1 MDLRMLFV
9 ALVAFAVSAYGG
21 MLAATISHGP
31 APLPEVRP
39 HPTCD
44 ERDVLETE
52 RQTALAEGE
61 ALVSGLRA
69 EGHAPEP
76 FLGESLEAEHRAA
89 LDAVAAPQSLA
100 IFHCGE
106 YPCVAVL
113 KGDQA
118 DGIAAALGHAG
129 LTVETVS
136 RVFSRFQKLGVLGVD
151 NKEITIIDIES
162 LRAVADGS
170 DIA

>member
-1 MDLRMLFV
+1 MLFV

-129 LTVETVS
+129 LTVETVAAD
-136 RVFSRFQKLGVLGVD
+136 GW
-151 NKEITIIDIES
+151 T
-162 LRAVADGS
+162 AVAFVHADQPLPARAQPRMRALIGVVKGLVER
-170 DIA
+170 